1 MNQHCNGN
9 CKAKLTLVMLGW
21 ECASLDYAACSQE
34 VGLVTLLGV
43 EGGTGH
49 NSTPPHKRI
58 VFQGCSFVLLFSIV
72 LCKLCLLHLEYD
84 LKHSCP
90 QRPLSSWS
98 VQRIPVSISLVELN
112 ILSMPRVFVLYS
124 EPIKKKTHYE
134 GHF

>member
-34 VGLVTLLGV
+34 VGLVTLFGV

-49 NSTPPHKRI
+49 NSTPPHKPI
-58 VFQGCSFVLLFSIV
+58 VFQGCSFVLLLSI
-72 LCKLCLLHLEYD
+72 LCKQCLLHLEYD
-84 LKHSCP
+84 LQHSCP
-90 QRPLSSWS
+90 WWPLSSWS
-98 VQRIPVSISLVELN
+98 VQRILVSISLVELN
-112 ILSMPRVFVLYS
+112 ILSMPRVFDLYS